1 LKSRDLAN
9 LLLQTPGQTSGT
21 AEQSGR
27 ICGHN
32 AWQEENHSKK
42 DRQWSDEISMTPW
55 FVLRPLR
62 FFFATFAVKGLSSPY
77 VTHANLK
84 RQRSQKK
91 NRKGRKGTSGRL
103 G

>member
-62 FFFATFAVKGLSSPY
+62 FFFATFAV
-77 VTHANLK
+77 
-84 RQRSQKK
+84 
-91 NRKGRKGTSGRL
+91 
-103 G
+103 

>member
-1 LKSRDLAN
+1 
-9 LLLQTPGQTSGT
+9 
-21 AEQSGR
+21 
-27 ICGHN
+27 
-32 AWQEENHSKK
+32 
-42 DRQWSDEISMTPW
+42 MTPW

-84 RQRSQKK
+84 PQRSQKK